1 MTVSSMIFSKE
12 VAKFPAAVLV
22 TCRLTRLGLCPA
34 VEGTFIYD
42 LNVKSKFVKVLLMQI
57 IFSVPNAT

>member
-1 MTVSSMIFSKE
+1 MIFSKE

-22 TCRLTRLGLCPA
+22 NLQANKAGA

-42 LNVKSKFVKVLLMQI
+42 LNVKSKFVKVPLMQV